1 MSDRSLSTPLT
12 SALLLSLL
20 LFAGCAPPVEEPA
33 GAQEAAEPDVAAG
46 TVIADRLAELGVE
59 LPEPSPP
66 VANYVRATTSGN
78 LVFLAGHIPV
88 RPDGTRITGKLGG
101 DLTVEQGYEAA
112 RFSAIGLLASLRQ
125 EIGSLDRVTRILK
138 VTGMVNSAPD
148 FTEQSAVINGC
159 SDFLVEVFGEKG
171 KHARAAVGMAS
182 LPVGAAVEVEMIV
195 EIQ

>member
-1 MSDRSLSTPLT
+1 MERNHF
-12 SALLLSLL
+12 ARVARG
-20 LFAGCAPPVEEPA
+20 LFAMGLIGALVMMGCADA
-33 GAQEAAEPDVAAG
+33 GAEEATAESEPSSAES
-46 TVIADRLAELGVE
+46 RLAGLGIE
-59 LPEPSPP
+59 LPKPSPP

-78 LVFLAGHIPV
+78 LVFLAGHIPS
-88 RPDGTRITGKLGG
+88 RPNGERVVGKLGI
-101 DLTVEQGYEAA
+101 DLTVEEGYEAA
-112 RFSAIGLLASLRQ
+112 KLSAIALLASLRQ

-182 LPVGAAVEVEMIV
+182 LPLGAAVEIEMIV
-195 EIQ
+195 EISD

>member
-1 MSDRSLSTPLT
+1 MRDRSPSTPW
-12 SALLLSLL
+12 LSLL
-20 LFAGCAPPVEEPA
+20 ALSLFLFAGCAPPVEDTA
-33 GAQEAAEPDVAAG
+33 VAQEAEPEVAAG
-46 TVIADRLAELGVE
+46 TVVADRLAELGVE
-59 LPEPSPP
+59 LPEPSAP

-88 RPDGTRITGKLGG
+88 RPDGTRITGKLGA

-112 RFSAIGLLASLRQ
+112 RFSAIGLLASLQQ

-148 FTEQSAVINGC
+148 FTEQSSVINGC

-195 EIQ
+195 EIR

>member
-1 MSDRSLSTPLT
+1 MKRSPLLP
-12 SALLLSLL
+12 AAVVLLVLL
-20 LFAGCAPPVEEPA
+20 APLLGCAA
-33 GAQEAAEPDVAAG
+33 GAEESTDASEATSPEA
-46 TVIADRLAELGVE
+46 RLAAMGIE

-66 VANYVRATTSGN
+66 VANYVRATRSGN

-88 RPDGTRITGKLGG
+88 TAEGERVTGKLGAG
-101 DLTVEQGYEAA
+101 LTVEQGYEAA
-112 RFSAIGLLASLRQ
+112 RLSGIGLLASLRQ
-125 EIGSLDRVTRILK
+125 EIGSLDKVTRILK

-195 EIQ
+195 EIE

>member
-1 MSDRSLSTPLT
+1 
-12 SALLLSLL
+12 
-20 LFAGCAPPVEEPA
+20 
-33 GAQEAAEPDVAAG
+33 
-46 TVIADRLAELGVE
+46 
-59 LPEPSPP
+59 
-66 VANYVRATTSGN
+66 
-78 LVFLAGHIPV
+78 
-88 RPDGTRITGKLGG
+88 
-101 DLTVEQGYEAA
+101 
-112 RFSAIGLLASLRQ
+112 
-125 EIGSLDRVTRILK
+125 GSLDRVTRILK